1 MVLAGH
7 SNTSYLLVTN
17 ARSRLGGHFFMSND
31 EVIPSN
37 NGAIL
42 TILQIIKAIMLGGPV
57 ASSRQKFV
65 FWRDV

>member
-1 MVLAGH
+1 MVLSGH
-7 SNTSYLLVTN
+7 SDASYLLVTN

-31 EVIPSN
+31 EAIPSN

-42 TILQIIKAIMLGGPV
+42 TILQNIKAVMLGGPI

-65 FWRDV
+65 FWWDA